1 MELAARKIVL
11 GVTGGIAAYK
21 ACELVRRLREAG
33 AQVQV
38 VMTAAAQRFVGS
50 ASFQALS
57 GLPVY
62 ADLWDERTGDGM
74 AHIALTRDADAIVV
88 APASANFLAK
98 VANGLA
104 DDLLSTLVLARR
116 PDSCRLLLA
125 PAMNVEMWQQAPTQR
140 NVAQLRADGA
150 LLLGPAHGEQACGE
164 TGAGRMLE
172 PGDILTELIAAFQ
185 EKLLAGRRVL
195 ITAGP
200 TFEAIDPVRGITNL
214 SSGKMGYALAR
225 AAHEAG
231 AQVTLVSGPTL
242 LAAPYGVACIHVQ
255 SAAQM
260 LEQVLA
266 RAAHSEVF
274 VSVAAVADWRPAA
287 PSATKLKKLPGQS
300 PAPLALA
307 LNPDILATVA
317 ALPSPPLCVGFAAES
332 DQLVEH
338 ARQKLVRKGL
348 ALVVA
353 NQVDA
358 TLGADDSQIVL
369 VDAQGARP
377 LARAS
382 KLAQGRRI
390 VAAIAQLLAPAAAP
404 GA

>member
-1 MELAARKIVL
+1 MELANRRIVL

-38 VMTAAAQRFVGS
+38 VMTASAQRFVGA

-57 GLPVY
+57 GHPVF
-62 ADLWDERTGDGM
+62 ADLWDDRIGDGM

-88 APASANFLAK
+88 APASANFMAK
-98 VANGLA
+98 IANGMA
-104 DDLLSTLVLARR
+104 DDLLSTLALARQPGR
-116 PDSCRLLLA
+116 CRLLLA

-140 NVAQLRADGA
+140 NARLLREDGV
-150 LLLGPAHGEQACGE
+150 LLLGPAHGDQACGE

-172 PGDILTELIAAFQ
+172 PADIVAELVASFQ
-185 EKLLAGRRVL
+185 QKALLGRTVL

-200 TFEAIDPVRGITNL
+200 TFEAIDPVRGITNR

-231 AQVTLVSGPTL
+231 ARVVLVSGPTL
-242 LAAPYGVACIHVQ
+242 LAAPHGVERIGVD

-260 LEQVLA
+260 LDAVLA
-266 RAAHSEVF
+266 RVGAADVF

-287 PSATKLKKLPGQS
+287 SSATKLKKAPGVA
-300 PAPLALA
+300 PPPLALM

-317 ALPSPPLCVGFAAES
+317 ALPAPPLCVGFAAES
-332 DQLVEH
+332 EKLVEH
-338 ARQKLVRKGL
+338 ARDKLARKGV
-348 ALVVA
+348 ALIIA

-358 TLGADDSQIVL
+358 ALGADDSELVL

-382 KLAQGRRI
+382 KLEQGRRI
-390 VAAIAQLLAPAAAP
+390 VAAIAQRLAPRTTD